1 MLSAELACC
10 QSLPMYLMYV
20 RGDGPEIAPGMA
32 FKLEKSS
39 GGVAFLEPE
48 WPGAFLTYGS
58 LAGGI
63 DVVVRCGED
72 WCSGAETVSYMG
84 TIPVVNF
91 SETGTFTV
99 KVSESPNY
107 NAVVVLLCQPAY
119 PMYHAIGGTFVF
131 NGECRAPT
139 IPTAR
144 SSPSRRRAG
153 EASRACSS
161 RLAHLRE
168 QTRSRPGSVRGGAPN
183 HRSRTILRER
193 ISFPACRR
201 QKYDADA
208 TGFPRLSRPF
218 HASE

>member
-1 MLSAELACC
+1 MKTLLSVMVLVAIMAGGVCACDGMLSLYAGQSATECSAELACC

-20 RGDGPEIAPGMA
+20 RGEGPEIANGMA

-48 WPGAFLTYGS
+48 WPGAFMTYGS

-107 NAVVVLLCQPAY
+107 NGVIVTLCQPAY
-119 PMYHAIGGTFVF
+119 PLYHAIGGTFVF
-131 NGECRAPT
+131 NGECS
-139 IPTAR
+139 TADD
-144 SSPSRRRAG
+144 PYG
-153 EASRACSS
+153 TK
-161 RLAHLRE
+161 LAVE
-168 QTRSRPGSVRGGAPN
+168 STSWGGIK
-183 HRSRTILRER
+183 SL
-193 ISFPACRR
+193 F
-201 QKYDADA
+201 Q
-208 TGFPRLSRPF
+208 
-218 HASE
+218 